1 MEILNDLN
9 VMNFIN
15 QITTKL
21 KVKLVDQECGFTL
34 FEVLIAMTVGTVLL
48 GLVLSIYSLSLRS
61 LSASENRSELT
72 QNSRVIIERLT
83 RDIRQTRQIATPL
96 PAAAGE
102 ASPAPPK
109 ELELQDGHVIDKI
122 QYIRYYVTG
131 TDLKRQ
137 VKEYYFPAEPL
148 VLVTFDAVDD
158 FGNPAQT
165 RIIEDLLVG
174 QYVSDLEF
182 YGHNPV
188 TAELYLQKSNNTH
201 TTRTTL
207 YGRNL

>member
-1 MEILNDLN
+1 MIFNRIKN
-9 VMNFIN
+9 
-15 QITTKL
+15 KS
-21 KVKLVDQECGFTL
+21 GFTL
-34 FEVLIAMTVGTVLL
+34 FEVLIAVTVGAVLL

-61 LSASENRSELT
+61 LTSSENRSELT

-96 PAAAGE
+96 AATAGE
-102 ASPAPPK
+102 TSPALPK

-122 QYIRYYVTG
+122 QYIRYYASG

-137 VKEYYFPAEPL
+137 VKEYFFPAEPL
-148 VLVTFDAVDD
+148 ILVTFDAVDD
-158 FGNPAQT
+158 FGNPAQS
-165 RIIEDLLVG
+165 RVLEDLLVG
-174 QYVSDLEF
+174 QYVSNIKF

-188 TAELYLQKSNNTH
+188 TAELYLQKGNNTH

-207 YGRNL
+207 FGRNL